1 MNRPIEQCY
10 WIVPGRFLAGE
21 YPRNV
26 DERSSPE
33 KIDALLRA
41 GVTTF
46 IDLTEESELHP
57 YSGLM
62 GTGASHRRF
71 PIRDRS
77 VPKSLE
83 ATVAILDTIDR
94 RALGSNHCCKPP
106 LWIRREG
113 KRRTDLLLLGY
124 HATFG
129 IIRIASR
136 RKGVAM
142 MPNRTAGTSPV
153 VQCGRMKLCCN
164 RCTSRVRCSASAFL
178 A

>member
-1 MNRPIEQCY
+1 MHYNHSTTPMHSPDMLRHAEPPRTI
-10 WIVPGRFLAGE
+10 GLLLAEAGIRVNGDAPWDMQVLDNSLYQRILLHGSLGLGE
-21 YPRNV
+21 AYMDGLWEVERL
-26 DERSSPE
+26 DEFFHR
-33 KIDALLRA
+33 LL
-41 GVTTF
+41 
-46 IDLTEESELHP
+46 
-57 YSGLM
+57 
-62 GTGASHRRF
+62 
-71 PIRDRS
+71 
-77 VPKSLE
+77 
-83 ATVAILDTIDR
+83 R
-94 RALGSNHCCKPP
+94 RALGSNHCCKLP